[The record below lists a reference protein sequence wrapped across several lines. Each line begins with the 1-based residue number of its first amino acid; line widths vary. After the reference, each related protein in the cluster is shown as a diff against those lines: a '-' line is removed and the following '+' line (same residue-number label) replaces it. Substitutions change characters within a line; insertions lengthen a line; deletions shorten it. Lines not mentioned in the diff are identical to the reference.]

1 MLLKIQ
7 LLKKNFEEVSSKTEK
22 VIKIKNKSRQRKRER
37 KEQAKKQRKRNQ
49 AWRRKRM
56 QETA

>member
-49 AWRRKRM
+49 A
-56 QETA
+56 